1 MRSATVKHT
10 LVALMQDHPG
20 VLNRVVSLIRR
31 RNFNIDSLTVG
42 QSETPGISRMTL
54 VVHASE
60 VEQIIKQLY
69 RLIEVLKVSDV
80 SLDPVVERE
89 IALVKL
95 HATRPSRAELV
106 ALANVFEAKVVD
118 VGPTSMIVEMTG
130 APLDVE
136 RFVELVRPFGIK
148 EMMRTGRIAMVRGP
162 STHRVAPDAMA
173 AETPR
178 AAEAPLAA
186 V

>member
-1 MRSATVKHT
+1 MTHT
-10 LVALMQDHPG
+10 LVALVQDNPG

-31 RNFNIDSLTVG
+31 RNFNIESLTVG
-42 QSETPGISRMTL
+42 HSETPGISRLTL
-54 VVHASE
+54 VVQAAE

-80 SLDPVVERE
+80 SADPVVERE

-95 HATRPSRAELV
+95 HVTRPSRAELV
-106 ALANVFEAKVVD
+106 ALANVFEAKIVD
-118 VGPTSMIVEMTG
+118 VAPTSMIIEITG
-130 APLDVE
+130 SPDEVE

-162 STHRVAPDAMA
+162 QTHRMTSDGEFQENSRPSA
-173 AETPR
+173 A
-178 AAEAPLAA
+178 ALAA

>member
-1 MRSATVKHT
+1 
-10 LVALMQDHPG
+10 MQDHPG
-20 VLNRVVSLIRR
+20 VLNRVVSLVRR

-42 QSETPGISRMTL
+42 HSETPGISRMTL
-54 VVHASE
+54 VVDAAD

-89 IALVKL
+89 IALIKL
-95 HATRPSRAELV
+95 HVTRSSRAELV
-106 ALANVFEAKVVD
+106 ALSTVFHAKVVD
-118 VGPTSMIVEMTG
+118 VGPSSMIVEITG
-130 APLDVE
+130 SPDDVE

-162 STHRVAPDAMA
+162 LTHRAA
-173 AETPR
+173 AETEPVESSR
-178 AAEAPLAA
+178 PLEAELATA

>member
-1 MRSATVKHT
+1 
-10 LVALMQDHPG
+10 MQDHPG
-20 VLNRVVSLIRR
+20 VLNRVVSLVRR

-42 QSETPGISRMTL
+42 HSETPGISRMTL
-54 VVHASE
+54 VVDAAE

-80 SLDPVVERE
+80 TLDPVVERE
-89 IALVKL
+89 IALIKL
-95 HATRPSRAELV
+95 HVNRPSRAELV
-106 ALANVFEAKVVD
+106 ALASVFDAKVVD
-118 VGPTSMIVEMTG
+118 VGPTSMIVEITG
-130 APLDVE
+130 APEDVE

-162 STHRVAPDAMA
+162 LTHRAA
-173 AETPR
+173 AETD
-178 AAEAPLAA
+178 AAESPRTIEAELVTA

>member
-1 MRSATVKHT
+1 VKHT

-20 VLNRVVSLIRR
+20 VLNRVVSLVRR

-42 QSETPGISRMTL
+42 HSETPGISRMTL
-54 VVHASE
+54 VVDAAD

-80 SLDPVVERE
+80 TLDPVVERE
-89 IALVKL
+89 IALIKL
-95 HATRPSRAELV
+95 HVNRPSRAELV
-106 ALANVFEAKVVD
+106 ALSNVFEAKVVD
-118 VGPTSMIVEMTG
+118 IGPTSMIVEITG
-130 APLDVE
+130 SPDDVE

-162 STHRVAPDAMA
+162 LTHRASTEPEALESPRTP
-173 AETPR
+173 AE
-178 AAEAPLAA
+178 LATA

>member
-1 MRSATVKHT
+1 MKHT

-20 VLNRVVSLIRR
+20 VLNRVVSLVRR

-42 QSETPGISRMTL
+42 HSETPGISRMTL
-54 VVHASE
+54 VVDAAE

-80 SLDPVVERE
+80 TLDPVVERE
-89 IALVKL
+89 IALIKL
-95 HATRPSRAELV
+95 HVTRPSRAELV
-106 ALANVFEAKVVD
+106 ALANVFSAKVVD
-118 VGPTSMIVEMTG
+118 VGPTSMIVEITG
-130 APLDVE
+130 APDDVE

-162 STHRVAPDAMA
+162 LTH
-173 AETPR
+173 R
-178 AAEAPLAA
+178 AAEPDASENGRRAAAELATVA
-186 V
+186 

>member
-1 MRSATVKHT
+1 MKHT

-20 VLNRVVSLIRR
+20 VLNRVVSLVRR

-42 QSETPGISRMTL
+42 HSETPGISRMTL
-54 VVHASE
+54 VVDAAD

-80 SLDPVVERE
+80 THDPVVERE
-89 IALVKL
+89 IALIKL
-95 HATRPSRAELV
+95 HVNRPSRAELV
-106 ALANVFEAKVVD
+106 ALANVFDAKIVD
-118 VGPTSMIVEMTG
+118 VGPTSMIAEITG
-130 APLDVE
+130 APEEVE

-162 STHRVAPDAMA
+162 LTHRASADTEA
-173 AETPR
+173 AESPR
-178 AAEAPLAA
+178 AIDAQLATA

>member
-1 MRSATVKHT
+1 MKHT
-10 LVALMQDHPG
+10 LVALMQDQPG
-20 VLNRVVSLIRR
+20 VLNRVVSLVRR

-42 QSETPGISRMTL
+42 HSETPGISRMTL
-54 VVHASE
+54 VVDAAD

-80 SLDPVVERE
+80 TLDPVVERE
-89 IALVKL
+89 IALIKL
-95 HATRPSRAELV
+95 HVNRPSRAELV
-106 ALANVFEAKVVD
+106 ALAEVFHAKIVD
-118 VGPTSMIVEMTG
+118 VAPTSMIVEITES
-130 APLDVE
+130 PEDVE

-162 STHRVAPDAMA
+162 LTHRAPNGSDPV
-173 AETPR
+173 ENPR
-178 AAEAPLAA
+178 ALEPELATA